1 MKSYFKYYILIG
13 LIVAFPVFFSIFLSY
28 LKAIHT
34 PEDDSVA
41 TATTICFFGMIY
53 LGRYLALSL
62 AASLD
67 KVSNLSIILSTLIVA
82 NTIWL
87 FIHADYPFE
96 NSPALNLLMYL
107 LPFFILSTSL
117 GMLIKITR
125 LNQSQLQEAKLSA
138 THSKSELQLLQ
149 SQLSP
154 HFLFNTLNN
163 LYGISISQHEKMP
176 NLLLKL
182 SELLRY
188 SVYEAKELFVPLKD
202 EITYINNYIDFEK
215 IRIGDRLVIN
225 ISMAEISEEIKIA
238 PMILIVFIEN
248 AFKHSKDSR
257 DQKIYIDIELK
268 TWSDSILFS
277 VKNSYQDNKEK
288 ALKDKYSG
296 FGLDNVTKRL
306 DLMYMNRYDFK
317 TEISDDS
324 YMVMLQIKTN

>member
-1 MKSYFKYYILIG
+1 MKSNFNYHLLIG
-13 LIVAFPVFFSIFLSY
+13 AIIAFPVFSIILSY

-34 PEDDSVA
+34 SEDDSVA
-41 TATTICFFGMIY
+41 TATTLCFFGLVY
-53 LGRYLALSL
+53 LGRYLATALSEYL
-62 AASLD
+62 N
-67 KVSNLSIILSTLIVA
+67 KVSNLLGILSMLIAA

-96 NSPALNLLMYL
+96 NSPALNLLLYL
-107 LPFFILSTSL
+107 LPFFIFSVSL
-117 GMLIKITR
+117 GMLIKLMG
-125 LNQSQLQEAKLSA
+125 LNQSMLKEARLSA

-163 LYGISISQHEKMP
+163 LYGISITQHEKMP
-176 NLLLKL
+176 QLLLKL

-225 ISMAEISEEIKIA
+225 VSITEISDEIKIA

-248 AFKHSKDSR
+248 AFKHAKNST
-257 DQKIYIDIELK
+257 DQNIYIDIELK
-268 TWSDSILFS
+268 TWANSVLFS
-277 VKNSYQDNKEK
+277 VKNSYQDNFESSGP
-288 ALKDKYSG
+288 DKYSG
-296 FGLDNVTKRL
+296 FGLENVKKRL
-306 DLMYMNRYDFK
+306 ELMYPNHYDLK
-317 TEISDDS
+317 TGITENS
-324 YMVMLQIKTN
+324 YTVMLQIKTN